1 MKRGVTITILIFIAI
16 LFFGALYYLYAKNQ
30 ESPVVFETDKTEIK
44 TIIKSTIATGNIVPD
59 EEVLIKPNISGIIEE
74 IYIKAGETIK
84 AGDLIAKIKVVA
96 NVSNLSSTQ
105 NQVQTSKINLDNQ
118 EKLFQRQKTLYD
130 KGVIS
135 ANDFDASQLAYN
147 QAKQN
152 YAASK
157 QSYDIVKTGTTSG
170 LGNYANTLI
179 RSTVNGMVLD
189 IPVKVGNQVIE
200 SNNFNE
206 GTTIA
211 SVADVGRMIFVGK
224 IDESEVGKIK
234 VNLPIEIVVG
244 AIENKKFDANLT
256 DIAPKGKVDN
266 GAIQFEIKA
275 SLLNRDDTFIRAGLS
290 ANASIILEKADKV
303 MAIKEALIQFDDKTQ
318 KPFAEV
324 ETSSQKFVKKNLVL
338 GVSDGIYVEIKSGLK
353 SSDKIKV
360 WNQGLKK
367 EEQKP

>member
-1 MKRGVTITILIFIAI
+1 MKKGVTITILIFIAI

-30 ESPVVFETDKTEIK
+30 ESPVVFETDKTEVK
-44 TIIKSTIATGNIVPD
+44 TIIKNTIATGNIVPD

-74 IYIKAGETIK
+74 VYIKAGQTIK

-96 NVSNLSSTQ
+96 NVSNLSNTQ
-105 NQVQTSKINLDNQ
+105 NQVQTAKINLDNQ
-118 EKLFQRQKTLYD
+118 EKLFQRQKTLFD

-135 ANDFDASQLAYN
+135 ANDFDAAQVAYK

-152 YAASK
+152 YSASR
-157 QSYDIVKTGTTSG
+157 QGYDIVKTGTTSG
-170 LGNYANTLI
+170 LGNYANTSI
-179 RSTVNGMVLD
+179 RSTVNGMVLAV
-189 IPVKVGNQVIE
+189 PVKVGNQVIE

-234 VNLPIEIVVG
+234 INLPV
-244 AIENKKFDANLT
+244 LT
-256 DIAPKGKVDN
+256 DIAPKGVVEN

-275 SLLNRDDTFIRAGLS
+275 KLTNRDDTFIRAGLS
-290 ANASIILEKADKV
+290 ANASIILEKAEKV
-303 MAIKEALIQFDDKTQ
+303 MAVKEALIQFDAKTQ
-318 KPFAEV
+318 KPFVEV
-324 ETSSQKFVKKNLVL
+324 ETTKQKFVRKDLIL
-338 GVSDGIYVEIKSGLK
+338 GVSDGIYVQIKSGLK

-360 WNQGLKK
+360 WNQGLKT
-367 EEQKP
+367 EEPKP